1 MEWSGGAPSP
11 LCPSQASYR
20 MARAWSWSPRRGDGP
35 SSDLKRR
42 EWEGGGTVES
52 ISESIWEDHL
62 RHTDRE
68 RAPHV
73 DICILKRHRTMAPEL
88 SAISSMQA
96 QNSSFIN

>member
-1 MEWSGGAPSP
+1 MVVVTEE
-11 LCPSQASYR
+11 
-20 MARAWSWSPRRGDGP
+20 RGRSIIGF
-35 SSDLKRR
+35 KAER
-42 EWEGGGTVES
+42 EGTVES

>member
-1 MEWSGGAPSP
+1 MVVVTEE
-11 LCPSQASYR
+11 
-20 MARAWSWSPRRGDGP
+20 RGRSIIGF
-35 SSDLKRR
+35 KAER
-42 EWEGGGTVES
+42 EGTVES
-52 ISESIWEDHL
+52 ISESIGEDHL
-62 RHTDRE
+62 RHRE